1 MERSQK
7 PILRFYDVGLRR
19 TLKGTS
25 KGASGGE
32 EWTGARSSLI
42 SMFKCSGG
50 GGRVRRVRRVRRG
63 EEGFSSC

>member
-7 PILRFYDVGLRR
+7 PILRFYDVGLKR
-19 TLKGTS
+19 TLKGTL
-25 KGASGGE
+25 KGASGGEEEEEE

-50 GGRVRRVRRVRRG
+50 
-63 EEGFSSC
+63 

>member
-50 GGRVRRVRRVRRG
+50 GGRVRMG
-63 EEGFSSC
+63 EEGEMGFSSC